1 MDKQQLLLRQN
12 EILARI
18 SDFCAQKLDS
28 EYFELAERLVAKLGR
43 KRNVPFATG
52 QTQLWAAA
60 IMHALGTINFLFDK
74 ASSPYISVDEM
85 NNFFETNKST
95 VGNKSKL
102 VRELLKLDRW
112 DNEFSTK
119 RMNESNPFNNLVMVD
134 GLIVPLNTLPEKYQ
148 EMVKTARA
156 EGKDISFNTK

>member
-28 EYFELAERLVAKLGR
+28 EYFELAERLVAKLGQ

-102 VRELLKLDRW
+102 VRGLLKLNRW